1 MGGLSLIIN
10 TLLTIVSGAALLTF
24 VLIISLLFFGAEN
37 IIFNIECSNGNL
49 LQPFASLLTGRC
61 GDNSSCPPASLYI
74 SCLSLLLIFLLIPMG
89 SLPQFVSTEADLFIV
104 FFLLLSAQGFYIRGI
119 KKFSIELYQSL
130 DRSDVNLLF
139 KFTVALLTI
148 GGAFSWYILNRGI
161 PGGIFSIETYN
172 AAFIWNVS
180 TILGK
185 AGIVL
190 FFVLLS
196 VTSPCRKIT
205 NRYRKDNVPLPEIF
219 DAARS
224 TICPAII
231 AAIFMPW
238 NIGLNIGFIALPM
251 YILDFALFW
260 LKVFILQ
267 VIIIPAVRN
276 VYVRLRSKL
285 PPGMKLLI
293 VIVLGMFGSLFLIAD
308 LYI

>member
-1 MGGLSLIIN
+1 MGGLVLIIN
-10 TLLTIVSGAALLTF
+10 TLLTIVSGMALLIF

-49 LQPFASLLTGRC
+49 LQPFARLLTGRC
-61 GDNSSCPPASLYI
+61 GDNRTCTPSSLYF

-119 KKFSIELYQSL
+119 KKFSIDLYQSL
-130 DRSDVNLLF
+130 DRTDVNLLF

-161 PGGIFSIETYN
+161 PGSIFSIETYN
-172 AAFIWNVS
+172 VALIWNVS
-180 TILGK
+180 TILGRM
-185 AGIVL
+185 GII
-190 FFVLLS
+190 FFFLLLS

-205 NRYRKDNVPLPEIF
+205 SSYRKDNVPLPEIF

-231 AAIFMPW
+231 AAIFLPW
-238 NIGLNIGFIALPM
+238 NIGLQLGLIALPM

-267 VIIIPAVRN
+267 VIIIPAVRK
-276 VYVRLRSKL
+276 VYVRLRAKL
-285 PPGMKLLI
+285 PSGMKLLI
-293 VIVLGMFGSLFLIAD
+293 VLVMGALGSAFLIAD
-308 LYI
+308 LYL